1 MNIPEWQSKMIRT
14 SSKSIMKQASKYEF
28 DKQGCMGSAG
38 GSGIVGGNGT
48 FKDDFNAKSNNKSTK
63 NKKGNIDSLTG
74 KRKYTKK
81 FLKLDGI
88 LTSSKLLMMSLF
100 NHSVYIMFLFLE
112 LKKNKK
118 QLKRSNL
125 ALGSAGTR
133 KYTFKKRRK
142 MNSVQFQ
149 DLQPLNSLSGQA
161 NGVNNGDYYE
171 NDYHSVRS
179 RNSSPTMGNRFEK
192 YRNDIYIQKIS
203 F

>member
-14 SSKSIMKQASKYEF
+14 SSKAIMKQASKYEF

-171 NDYHSVRS
+171 IDYHSVRS
-179 RNSSPTMGNRFEK
+179 RNSSPTMGHRFEK
-192 YRNDIYIQKIS
+192 
-203 F
+203 